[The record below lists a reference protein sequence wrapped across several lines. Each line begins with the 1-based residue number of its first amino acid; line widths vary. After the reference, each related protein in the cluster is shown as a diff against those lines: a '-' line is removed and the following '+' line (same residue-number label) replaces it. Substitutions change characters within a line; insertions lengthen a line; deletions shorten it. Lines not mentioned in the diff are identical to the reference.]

1 MEETVPSPT
10 LEDTPSYLIPI
21 VFIIA
26 TLFIIA
32 LFFYKRAIH
41 EFRINQVD
49 DLEKAFTQQHERIPC
64 VVSDFPT
71 PQGLW
76 SDAVVKNRQVL
87 ATSTLEDGS
96 MLQTYITTG
105 GSDMSDDDAAAYAE
119 QTGLTLWSAHNIY
132 PSFTSNSK
140 NFILS
145 ISFIYS
151 FCVFHTFIGER
162 NS

>member
-1 MEETVPSPT
+1 MMRVKLYALLPTTLVDMEEVASSASV
-10 LEDTPSYLIPI
+10 LAQEEASVSSALIPI
-21 VFIIA
+21 VFIVA

-49 DLEKAFTQQHERIPC
+49 DLEKAFSQQHERIPC

-96 MLQTYITTG
+96 MLQTYVTTG
-105 GSDMSDDDAAAYAE
+105 GSDMSDEDAAAYAE
-119 QTGLTLWSAHNIY
+119 Q
-132 PSFTSNSK
+132 K
-140 NFILS
+140 
-145 ISFIYS
+145 
-151 FCVFHTFIGER
+151 V
-162 NS
+162 